1 MKKDLIASALLL
13 AVAAAYYVATVRI
26 PVSTLAD
33 EVGPHGLPKVL
44 AIALAVVAVGLGVRA
59 LIAKRPVTVPETAAN
74 DDDPEATPLRAL
86 GLLGIGA
93 LYMLAAWILGYVPAL
108 ILLILGIALYEG
120 MRPSWR
126 VVGIAIGGATLFW
139 LLFVVLLGV
148 PQTAGLLF

>member
-1 MKKDLIASALLL
+1 
-13 AVAAAYYVATVRI
+13 
-26 PVSTLAD
+26 
-33 EVGPHGLPKVL
+33 
-44 AIALAVVAVGLGVRA
+44 
-59 LIAKRPVTVPETAAN
+59 
-74 DDDPEATPLRAL
+74 LRAL

-93 LYMLAAWILGYVPAL
+93 LYMPAAWILGYVPAL

-148 PQTAGLLF
+148 PQPAGLLF